1 MMKRLLLLLLVAV
14 SCAPKDGE
22 YVFRILTTNDV
33 HGCYFDSLYV
43 EKGVRNSLVSVSWYV
58 DSIRT
63 AAGPENVILLDAGD
77 CLQGDNASYYYNF
90 VDTLSEHVFA
100 RIIEYMKYD
109 AVVVGNHDI
118 ETGHRVYDRVMKDM
132 DVPFLAANAIRTDG
146 IGAYFSE
153 YTLLRRNGLRIAVI
167 GFTNPN
173 IPNWLSSDLW
183 EGMRF
188 EDLVPYAQQV
198 VDKVRAAE
206 NPDVVIVAVHAGTG
220 KGDMS
225 QKENAGLDLYRTL
238 TGVDLLVCAHDHR
251 PVVHDADS
259 ICLVNA
265 GSRCGNIGEGIVTL
279 KVENGKVVSK
289 NVDGRLIR
297 VDRSRRDTVM
307 SRMFHDD
314 FEKVREFTC
323 REIGTL
329 KSDLRTRDAYTGMSD
344 YINLLHREKK
354 TELHFSEDDKRQL
367 YLAAMLHD
375 VGKMDTPLEV
385 MDKPTKLGDREK
397 ELRNRLEIISLH
409 IKNDALSAVITQNE
423 ADARLAKIQEFIDKL
438 GAFNCGRPLKD
449 DEWALINEIEESVYT
464 SPDGKEIPYLSTEE
478 RDDLHIKAGTLSD
491 AERTIMQNHVVYT
504 DKILSHMQF
513 DEKFKD
519 VRKMASNHHE
529 LLNGK
534 GYPNGIGGDNLDTM
548 TRILTIMD
556 IYDALIAD
564 DRPYKKPKPNDI
576 AFKILDEEA
585 EFGKIDKGLLEF
597 AKALYLKPTADSD
610 KQ

>member
-43 EKGVRNSLVSVSWYV
+43 ERGVRNSLVSVSWYV

-100 RIIEYMKYD
+100 RITEYMKYD

-132 DVPFLAANAIRTDG
+132 DVPLLAANAVRTDG
-146 IGAYFSE
+146 SGAYFSE

-329 KSDLRTRDAYTGMSD
+329 KSDLCTRDAYTGMSD
-344 YINLLHREKK
+344 YINLLHTLAMES
-354 TELHFSEDDKRQL
+354 TQAQISFAAPLTFDGTIAAGTLLYNDLFTVYPFENQL
-367 YLAAMLHD
+367 YVL
-375 VGKMDTPLEV
+375 KMT
-385 MDKPTKLGDREK
+385 
-397 ELRNRLEIISLH
+397 
-409 IKNDALSAVITQNE
+409 
-423 ADARLAKIQEFIDKL
+423 
-438 GAFNCGRPLKD
+438 
-449 DEWALINEIEESVYT
+449 
-464 SPDGKEIPYLSTEE
+464 GKEIKDYLEYSY
-478 RDDLHIKAGTLSD
+478 DSWI
-491 AERTIMQNHVVYT
+491 YT
-504 DKILSHMQF
+504 Y
-513 DEKFKD
+513 
-519 VRKMASNHHE
+519 
-529 LLNGK
+529 GK
-534 GYPNGIGGDNLDTM
+534 GSEHLLKISETPDPRTGRERWSFVGRSYNFDSAGGLVYEVDVTRPFGRRIEIVSLADGSSFDCSQSYDVAMTSYRANGGGGIV
-548 TRILTIMD
+548 RQG
-556 IYDALIAD
+556 AGIAD
-564 DRPYKKPKPNDI
+564 PENRVVARYKEIREMLYDYLLKNGSIDPQATGRKELI
-576 AFKILDEEA
+576 GQWAFVPERLAAPAMKSDMDLI
-585 EFGKIDKGLLEF
+585 FGN
-597 AKALYLKPTADSD
+597 
-610 KQ
+610 

>member
-100 RIIEYMKYD
+100 RITEYMKYD

-132 DVPFLAANAIRTDG
+132 DVPLLAANAIRTDG
-146 IGAYFSE
+146 SGAYFSE

-344 YINLLHREKK
+344 YINLLHTLALES
-354 TELHFSEDDKRQL
+354 TQAQISFAAPLTFDGTIAAGTLLYNDLFTVYPFENQL
-367 YLAAMLHD
+367 YVL
-375 VGKMDTPLEV
+375 KMT
-385 MDKPTKLGDREK
+385 
-397 ELRNRLEIISLH
+397 
-409 IKNDALSAVITQNE
+409 
-423 ADARLAKIQEFIDKL
+423 
-438 GAFNCGRPLKD
+438 
-449 DEWALINEIEESVYT
+449 
-464 SPDGKEIPYLSTEE
+464 GKEIKDYLEYSY
-478 RDDLHIKAGTLSD
+478 DSWI
-491 AERTIMQNHVVYT
+491 YT
-504 DKILSHMQF
+504 Y
-513 DEKFKD
+513 
-519 VRKMASNHHE
+519 
-529 LLNGK
+529 GK
-534 GYPNGIGGDNLDTM
+534 GSGHLLKISETPDPRTGRERWSFVGRSYNFDSAGGLVYEVDVTRPFGGRIEIVSLADGSSFDCSQSYDVAMTSYRANGGGGIV
-548 TRILTIMD
+548 RQG
-556 IYDALIAD
+556 AGIAD
-564 DRPYKKPKPNDI
+564 PENRVVARYKEIREMLYDYLLKNGSIDPQATGRKELI
-576 AFKILDEEA
+576 GQWAFVPERLAAPAMKSDMDLI
-585 EFGKIDKGLLEF
+585 FGN
-597 AKALYLKPTADSD
+597 
-610 KQ
+610 

>member
-1 MMKRLLLLLLVAV
+1 MKRLLLLLLVAV

-100 RIIEYMKYD
+100 RITEYMKYD

-132 DVPFLAANAIRTDG
+132 DVPLLAANAIRTDG
-146 IGAYFSE
+146 SGAYFSE

-344 YINLLHREKK
+344 YINLLHTLALES
-354 TELHFSEDDKRQL
+354 TQAQISFAAPLTFDGTIAAGTLLYNDLFTVYPFENQL
-367 YLAAMLHD
+367 YVL
-375 VGKMDTPLEV
+375 KMT
-385 MDKPTKLGDREK
+385 
-397 ELRNRLEIISLH
+397 
-409 IKNDALSAVITQNE
+409 
-423 ADARLAKIQEFIDKL
+423 
-438 GAFNCGRPLKD
+438 
-449 DEWALINEIEESVYT
+449 
-464 SPDGKEIPYLSTEE
+464 GKEIKDYLEYSY
-478 RDDLHIKAGTLSD
+478 DSWI
-491 AERTIMQNHVVYT
+491 YT
-504 DKILSHMQF
+504 Y
-513 DEKFKD
+513 
-519 VRKMASNHHE
+519 
-529 LLNGK
+529 GK
-534 GYPNGIGGDNLDTM
+534 GSEHLLKISETPDPRTGRERWSFVGRSYNFDSAGGLVYEVDVTRPFGGRIEIVSLADGSSFDCSQSYDVAMTSYRANGGGGIV
-548 TRILTIMD
+548 RQG
-556 IYDALIAD
+556 AGIAD
-564 DRPYKKPKPNDI
+564 PENRVVARYKEIREMLYDYLLKNGSIDPQATGRKELI
-576 AFKILDEEA
+576 GQWAFVPERLAAPAMKSDMDLI
-585 EFGKIDKGLLEF
+585 FGN
-597 AKALYLKPTADSD
+597 
-610 KQ
+610 

>member
-100 RIIEYMKYD
+100 RITEYMKYD

-132 DVPFLAANAIRTDG
+132 DVPLLAANAVRTDG
-146 IGAYFSE
+146 SGAYFSE

-344 YINLLHREKK
+344 YINLLHTLALES
-354 TELHFSEDDKRQL
+354 TQAQISFAAPLTFDGTIAAGTLLYNDLFTVYPFENQL
-367 YLAAMLHD
+367 YVL
-375 VGKMDTPLEV
+375 KMT
-385 MDKPTKLGDREK
+385 
-397 ELRNRLEIISLH
+397 
-409 IKNDALSAVITQNE
+409 
-423 ADARLAKIQEFIDKL
+423 
-438 GAFNCGRPLKD
+438 
-449 DEWALINEIEESVYT
+449 
-464 SPDGKEIPYLSTEE
+464 GKEIKDYLEYSY
-478 RDDLHIKAGTLSD
+478 DSWI
-491 AERTIMQNHVVYT
+491 YT
-504 DKILSHMQF
+504 Y
-513 DEKFKD
+513 
-519 VRKMASNHHE
+519 
-529 LLNGK
+529 GK
-534 GYPNGIGGDNLDTM
+534 GSEHLLKISEAPDPRTGRERWSFVGRSYNFDSAGGLVYEVDVTRPFGRRIEIVSLADGSSFDCSQSYDVAMTSYRANGGGGIV
-548 TRILTIMD
+548 RQG
-556 IYDALIAD
+556 AGIAD
-564 DRPYKKPKPNDI
+564 PENRVVARYKEIREMLYDYLLKNGSIDPQATGRKELI
-576 AFKILDEEA
+576 GQWAFVPERLAAPAMKSDMDLI
-585 EFGKIDKGLLEF
+585 FGN
-597 AKALYLKPTADSD
+597 
-610 KQ
+610 

>member
-1 MMKRLLLLLLVAV
+1 MKRLLLLLLVAV

-43 EKGVRNSLVSVSWYV
+43 ERGVRNSLVSVSWYV

-100 RIIEYMKYD
+100 RITEYMKYD

-132 DVPFLAANAIRTDG
+132 DVPLLAANAVRTDG
-146 IGAYFSE
+146 SGAYFSE

-329 KSDLRTRDAYTGMSD
+329 KSDLCTRDAYTGMSD
-344 YINLLHREKK
+344 YINLLHTLAMES
-354 TELHFSEDDKRQL
+354 TQAQISFAAPLTFDGTIAAGTLLYNDLFTVYPFENQL
-367 YLAAMLHD
+367 YVL
-375 VGKMDTPLEV
+375 KMT
-385 MDKPTKLGDREK
+385 
-397 ELRNRLEIISLH
+397 
-409 IKNDALSAVITQNE
+409 
-423 ADARLAKIQEFIDKL
+423 
-438 GAFNCGRPLKD
+438 
-449 DEWALINEIEESVYT
+449 
-464 SPDGKEIPYLSTEE
+464 GKEIKDYLEYSY
-478 RDDLHIKAGTLSD
+478 DSWI
-491 AERTIMQNHVVYT
+491 YT
-504 DKILSHMQF
+504 Y
-513 DEKFKD
+513 
-519 VRKMASNHHE
+519 
-529 LLNGK
+529 GK
-534 GYPNGIGGDNLDTM
+534 GSEHLLKISETPDPRTGRERWSFVGRSYNFDSAGGLVYEVDVTRPFGRRIEIVSLADGSSFDCSQSYDVAMTSYRANGGGGIV
-548 TRILTIMD
+548 RQG
-556 IYDALIAD
+556 AGIAD
-564 DRPYKKPKPNDI
+564 PENRVVARYKEIREMLYDYLLKNGSIDPQATGRKELI
-576 AFKILDEEA
+576 GQWAFVPERLAAPAMKSDMDLI
-585 EFGKIDKGLLEF
+585 FGN
-597 AKALYLKPTADSD
+597 
-610 KQ
+610 

>member
-100 RIIEYMKYD
+100 RITEYMKYD

-132 DVPFLAANAIRTDG
+132 DVPLLAANAIRTDG
-146 IGAYFSE
+146 SGAYFSE

-344 YINLLHREKK
+344 YINLLHTLALES
-354 TELHFSEDDKRQL
+354 TQAQISFAAPLTFDGTIAAGTLLYNDLFTVYPFENQL
-367 YLAAMLHD
+367 YVL
-375 VGKMDTPLEV
+375 KMT
-385 MDKPTKLGDREK
+385 
-397 ELRNRLEIISLH
+397 
-409 IKNDALSAVITQNE
+409 
-423 ADARLAKIQEFIDKL
+423 
-438 GAFNCGRPLKD
+438 
-449 DEWALINEIEESVYT
+449 
-464 SPDGKEIPYLSTEE
+464 GKEIKDYLEYSY
-478 RDDLHIKAGTLSD
+478 DSWI
-491 AERTIMQNHVVYT
+491 YT
-504 DKILSHMQF
+504 Y
-513 DEKFKD
+513 
-519 VRKMASNHHE
+519 
-529 LLNGK
+529 GK
-534 GYPNGIGGDNLDTM
+534 GSEHLLKIAEAPDPRTGRERWSFVGRSYNFDSAGGLVYEVDVTRPFGRRIEIVSLADGSSFDCSQSYDVAMTSYRANGGGGIV
-548 TRILTIMD
+548 RQG
-556 IYDALIAD
+556 AGIAD
-564 DRPYKKPKPNDI
+564 PENRVVARYKEIREMLYDYLLKNGSIDPQATGRKELI
-576 AFKILDEEA
+576 GQWAFVPERLAVPAMKSDMDLI
-585 EFGKIDKGLLEF
+585 FGN
-597 AKALYLKPTADSD
+597 
-610 KQ
+610 

>member
-100 RIIEYMKYD
+100 RITEYMKYD

-132 DVPFLAANAIRTDG
+132 DVPLLAANAVRTDG
-146 IGAYFSE
+146 SGAYFSE

-344 YINLLHREKK
+344 YINLLHTLALES
-354 TELHFSEDDKRQL
+354 TQAQISFAAPLTFDGTIAAGTLLYNDLFTVYPFENQL
-367 YLAAMLHD
+367 YVL
-375 VGKMDTPLEV
+375 KMT
-385 MDKPTKLGDREK
+385 
-397 ELRNRLEIISLH
+397 
-409 IKNDALSAVITQNE
+409 
-423 ADARLAKIQEFIDKL
+423 
-438 GAFNCGRPLKD
+438 
-449 DEWALINEIEESVYT
+449 
-464 SPDGKEIPYLSTEE
+464 GKEIKDYLEYSY
-478 RDDLHIKAGTLSD
+478 DSWI
-491 AERTIMQNHVVYT
+491 YT
-504 DKILSHMQF
+504 Y
-513 DEKFKD
+513 
-519 VRKMASNHHE
+519 
-529 LLNGK
+529 GK
-534 GYPNGIGGDNLDTM
+534 GSEHLLKIVEAPDPRTGRERWSFVGRSYNFDSAGGLVYEVDVTRPFGRRIEIVSLADGSSFDCSQSYDVAMTSYRANGGGGIV
-548 TRILTIMD
+548 RQG
-556 IYDALIAD
+556 AGIAD
-564 DRPYKKPKPNDI
+564 PENRVVARYKEIREMLYDYLLKNGSIDPQATGRKELI
-576 AFKILDEEA
+576 GQWAFVPERLAAPAMKSDMDLI
-585 EFGKIDKGLLEF
+585 FGN
-597 AKALYLKPTADSD
+597 
-610 KQ
+610 